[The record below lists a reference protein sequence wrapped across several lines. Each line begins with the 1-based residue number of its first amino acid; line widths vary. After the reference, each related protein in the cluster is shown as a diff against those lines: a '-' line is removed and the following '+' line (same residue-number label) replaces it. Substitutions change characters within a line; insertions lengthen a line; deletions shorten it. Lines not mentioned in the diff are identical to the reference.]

1 MDQWPLSKTSIV
13 ETSIPYLFIY
23 FGSDDSHLLIPSAT
37 LSTLPSLSLFALDSL
52 NILWDEWNYEVR
64 KKIWNGGNKQYIFY
78 I

>member
-1 MDQWPLSKTSIV
+1 MVIMMFVLKCLGVPPNDLSLHLSKTSIV

-52 NILWDEWNYEVR
+52 NIL
-64 KKIWNGGNKQYIFY
+64 
-78 I
+78 